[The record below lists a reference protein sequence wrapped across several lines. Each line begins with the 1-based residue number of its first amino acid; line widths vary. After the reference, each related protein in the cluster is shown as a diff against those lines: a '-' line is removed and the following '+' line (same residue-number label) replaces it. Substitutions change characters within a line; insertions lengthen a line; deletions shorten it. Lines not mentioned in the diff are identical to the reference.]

1 MATPKRRRPWP
12 VMALAALVA
21 GCAATSP
28 SPREASV
35 SAATAADI
43 RALEAVD
50 DYAGAA
56 RRYLNLTGT
65 PSELREW
72 RLRAAEMFRR
82 GNDLPRAMETLD
94 PLDGALLNT
103 DQRARVGIIRA
114 DAALAAGQPE
124 DALNELPNLTPEI
137 GGERRIEILTLRV
150 AAYQGVNS
158 NVDAMLDALQLQRL
172 VSAPEERR
180 AVENTIWDLMDTS
193 DPEQLQSLASLDPS
207 LPGWI
212 VLHDVATISLDQQDE
227 FDLRM
232 GAWQRDY
239 PSHPGA
245 ERAAHLSRAR
255 RNPEPPARVALLL
268 PMSGRFGPAA
278 EEVRDGFLLGNF
290 LAPEPR
296 SDVRVYDISGR
307 DPAEAYLLATRE
319 GADLVVGPLLKENVE
334 KLTQLDGREVPLLAL
349 NRVGGPRRLKPTT
362 AIAADEIPAETT
374 LGNPTP
380 GLDGLP
386 PGGDDQ
392 GEAFETA
399 IFEPP
404 QKFADGA
411 TVYQFGLAPEDDAE
425 EIARRARAEGVRRAL
440 ILHPQN
446 DWGFR
451 IEQSFTSA
459 FKSGGGFVASASP
472 YDPSAADFS
481 EPIQQILHL
490 DTSEERRRA
499 LEQRLSTR
507 LEFEPRR
514 RQDVDLIVLAAR
526 PNHGR
531 QVYPQLR
538 FYHLGD
544 LATWATATLY
554 TGTEDPVRDRDLDG
568 VEFTDIPWLFDR
580 GRLDPDL
587 RGDDVV
593 VDPAMLNSR
602 LFALGL
608 DAYRLMPWL
617 PALSSAQGLSINGA
631 TGRLTVDPDGVVH
644 RRDLVWARFEEGIAR
659 PLGNTSLELRPPTSE
674 QASSVTE

>member
-1 MATPKRRRPWP
+1 MATPQRRRLWP
-12 VMALAALVA
+12 VLALAALVA

-43 RALEAVD
+43 KALEAAG

-65 PSELREW
+65 SSELREW
-72 RLRAAEMFRR
+72 RLRAAEIFRR
-82 GNDLPRAMETLD
+82 GNNLPRAVETLD
-94 PLDGALLNT
+94 PLDRTLLNP
-103 DQRARVGIIRA
+103 DQRARESIIRA

-124 DALNELPNLTPEI
+124 DALNEIPALTPEI
-137 GGERRIEILTLRV
+137 TGERRIEILTLRV
-150 AAYQGVNS
+150 AAYRGVNS

-172 VSAPEERR
+172 VSDPEERR
-180 AVENTIWDLMDTS
+180 GVENTIWDLMDTL

-212 VLHDVATISLDQQDE
+212 VLHDVATISLERQDE

-232 GAWQRDY
+232 GAWQRAY

-245 ERAAHLSRAR
+245 ERAAQLSLAR
-255 RNPEPPARVALLL
+255 SNPVPPARVALLL
-268 PMSGRFGPAA
+268 PMSGRFGRVA

-290 LAPEPR
+290 LASEPR
-296 SDVRVYDISGR
+296 SEVRVYDVSVL
-307 DPAEAYLLATRE
+307 DPTEAYLVATRE

-334 KLTQLDGREVPLLAL
+334 ALTQLKGRNVPLLAL
-349 NRVGGPRRLKPTT
+349 NRVGGPSRGQATT
-362 AIAADEIPAETT
+362 PILADEIPAESTPAESTT
-374 LGNPTP
+374 ALGGPPT
-380 GLDGLP
+380 
-386 PGGDDQ
+386 GGDDQ
-392 GEAFETA
+392 SEELEPATP
-399 IFEPP
+399 EPP
-404 QKFADGA
+404 RTFADGA
-411 TVYQFGLAPEDDAE
+411 AVYQFGLAPEDDAV
-425 EIARRARAEGVRRAL
+425 EIARRANTEGIRRAL
-440 ILHPQN
+440 VLHPQN
-446 DWGFR
+446 EWGFR

-459 FKSGGGFVASASP
+459 FESGGGFVASASP

-481 EPIQQILHL
+481 EPIQQLLHL
-490 DTSEERRRA
+490 DASEQRRRS
-499 LEQRLSTR
+499 LEQRLSAR

-526 PNHGR
+526 PNQGR

-538 FYHLGD
+538 FYRLGD
-544 LATWATATLY
+544 LPTWATEDLY
-554 TGTEDPVRDRDLDG
+554 TGTEDPVRNRDLDG

-631 TGRLTVDPDGVVH
+631 TGRLTIDPDGVVH
-644 RRDLVWARFEEGIAR
+644 RRDLVWAKFEEGTAR
-659 PLGNTSLELRPPTSE
+659 QLGS
-674 QASSVTE
+674 ASPDLQLPANDQDSSGTE